1 MELGLIGKFSMQI
14 TYKSKLDQII
24 LNRSLEWNSVS
35 EKFKKEIGLV
45 IDGDGEF
52 WYLIDFFNFTL

>member
-1 MELGLIGKFSMQI
+1 M
-14 TYKSKLDQII
+14 

-52 WYLIDFFNFTL
+52 WY